1 MDHYEIFKKAEVPID
16 RVESVVNK
24 GLLDQMLS
32 VVSGSVQ
39 EVDSYR
45 PSDVAIVGAGDFGV
59 ALSRSFKTDVNIVFY
74 DPEPIRNIFSR
85 ISRTSTNRSFLLEF
99 GDNIDFSSNMERII
113 ESKFIIIC
121 VPANAIPDVINKIKE
136 VAPNSYKEKNYV
148 LVSKGFVG
156 RGYIPHRWL
165 EKNGI
170 PFERIIWASGG
181 NVAKDLIQKKGLNI
195 SVVSINKNRKNRKA
209 FVSLLNRDYFTPFEY
224 SGSALLACELGGIL
238 KNYYAGLGKYILLKY
253 GEDVLY
259 RYKHIVRKEFRRAVR
274 TVSSYPTISIRAWVI
289 RKASHGP
296 AFWEDLDVTIRQGR
310 NGVFGE
316 KVLNGVDASIVL
328 QDLGLV
334 ESFKTVFSTLS
345 LFNRLSKH
353 AFSRLPILRNILGI
367 YEELHL
373 DYMSGGPAVLSDESK
388 ILLEATEKKIL
399 NYKSLWF

>member
-1 MDHYEIFKKAEVPID
+1 MDHYEIFKKAEIPID

-32 VVSGSVQ
+32 VVSGSVK

-99 GDNIDFSSNMERII
+99 GDNIDFSSSMERII

-259 RYKHIVRKEFRRAVR
+259 RYKNIVRKEFRRAVR
-274 TVSSYPTISIRAWVI
+274 TVSSSPTISIRAWVI

-296 AFWEDLDVTIRQGR
+296 AFWEDLDVTIREGR

-316 KVLNGVDASIVL
+316 RVLNGVDASIVL

-353 AFSRLPILRNILGI
+353 AFSRLPILRSILEI

>member
-1 MDHYEIFKKAEVPID
+1 MDHYKIFKKAEIPID

-99 GDNIDFSSNMERII
+99 GDNIDFSSSMERII

-181 NVAKDLIQKKGLNI
+181 NVAKDLIQKLD
-195 SVVSINKNRKNRKA
+195 S
-209 FVSLLNRDYFTPFEY
+209 SLCSE
-224 SGSALLACELGGIL
+224 
-238 KNYYAGLGKYILLKY
+238 
-253 GEDVLY
+253 
-259 RYKHIVRKEFRRAVR
+259 
-274 TVSSYPTISIRAWVI
+274 
-289 RKASHGP
+289 
-296 AFWEDLDVTIRQGR
+296 
-310 NGVFGE
+310 
-316 KVLNGVDASIVL
+316 
-328 QDLGLV
+328 
-334 ESFKTVFSTLS
+334 
-345 LFNRLSKH
+345 
-353 AFSRLPILRNILGI
+353 
-367 YEELHL
+367 
-373 DYMSGGPAVLSDESK
+373 
-388 ILLEATEKKIL
+388 
-399 NYKSLWF
+399 